1 MKKIWEMTA
10 AGAMLLSALLPLSA
24 LELVKDGK
32 TDYVVV
38 IGENGLYDRFAAGEF
53 TELMQKSTGVEFPR
67 VKSGSKEAAAAPKR
81 IFIGD
86 SPEMREIFGKEKTE
100 KLSNLESIAMEKG
113 DSLAIVGGG
122 NHGTAYGV
130 YHFLEEELGYR
141 CFNPFPGGERIPR
154 YRNLTTSGRELHRK
168 IAFPLFRMR
177 RFTSTGT
184 AGMPITATRN
194 SPNSK
199 D

>member
-53 TELMQKSTGVEFPR
+53 TELMRKSTGVEFPR

-86 SPEMREIFGKEKTE
+86 SPEMRGVFGKEKTE

-122 NHGTAYGV
+122 NHGTGAY
-130 YHFLEEELGYR
+130 L
-141 CFNPFPGGERIPR
+141 P
-154 YRNLTTSGRELHRK
+154 
-168 IAFPLFRMR
+168 
-177 RFTSTGT
+177 
-184 AGMPITATRN
+184 
-194 SPNSK
+194 
-199 D
+199 

>member
-67 VKSGSKEAAAAPKR
+67 V
-81 IFIGD
+81 
-86 SPEMREIFGKEKTE
+86 
-100 KLSNLESIAMEKG
+100 
-113 DSLAIVGGG
+113 
-122 NHGTAYGV
+122 
-130 YHFLEEELGYR
+130 
-141 CFNPFPGGERIPR
+141 
-154 YRNLTTSGRELHRK
+154 
-168 IAFPLFRMR
+168 
-177 RFTSTGT
+177 
-184 AGMPITATRN
+184 
-194 SPNSK
+194 
-199 D
+199 